1 METMRRQKGQDIIEY
16 ALMLAIIVG
25 LGWMV
30 YSHAADG
37 GLPSSINS
45 VFNNASALLG
55 EASKKKLPAAT
66 TAKDIIER
74 LRQGRY
80 EGLADVLQGKP
91 SKTLVIA
98 SDSAAGQELAR
109 KLNIQTKEGDGWF
122 ARVQTDGVTVFSYYS
137 AEANKGVTFSQLAA
151 DYQKNTITY
160 YDASTWE
167 NKATVSITEGLF
179 TSQGKS
185 AVGSGETVFEN
196 RPGYV
201 GPSPS
206 GSGFIIDPTRT
217 KNLK

>member
-1 METMRRQKGQDIIEY
+1 MRRQKGQDIIEY

-80 EGLADVLQGKP
+80 DGLADVLQGKP
-91 SKTLVIA
+91 SSTLVIA

-151 DYQKNTITY
+151 DYNSDPIKYYNPSAGDKAKIT
-160 YDASTWE
+160 
-167 NKATVSITEGLF
+167 TVRITEGLF
-179 TSQGKS
+179 NSQGKS
-185 AVGSGETVFEN
+185 AAGAGKTVFEN
-196 RPGYV
+196 VKGYV

-206 GSGFIIDPTRT
+206 GNGFIIDPTPPQ
-217 KNLK
+217 NLK

>member
-1 METMRRQKGQDIIEY
+1 MRRQKGQDIIEY

-30 YSHAADG
+30 YSHAAEG
-37 GLPSSINS
+37 GLTSSINS
-45 VFNNASALLG
+45 VFSNASALLG

-80 EGLADVLQGKP
+80 DGLADVLQGKP

-109 KLNIQTKEGDGWF
+109 QLNIQTKEGDGWF

-151 DYQKNTITY
+151 DYNSDPTKYYNPSTGDKAKIT
-160 YDASTWE
+160 
-167 NKATVSITEGLF
+167 TVRITEGLF
-179 TSQGKS
+179 NSQGKS
-185 AVGSGETVFEN
+185 AAGAGKTVFEN
-196 RPGYV
+196 VKGYV

-206 GSGFIIDPTRT
+206 GNGFIVDPTPPQ
-217 KNLK
+217 NLK

>member
-1 METMRRQKGQDIIEY
+1 MRRQKGQDIIEY

-80 EGLADVLQGKP
+80 NGLADVLQGKP
-91 SKTLVIA
+91 SSTLVIA

-151 DYQKNTITY
+151 DYNSDPTKYYNPSAGDKAKIT
-160 YDASTWE
+160 
-167 NKATVSITEGLF
+167 TVRITEGLF
-179 TSQGKS
+179 NSQGKS
-185 AVGSGETVFEN
+185 AAGAGKTVFEN
-196 RPGYV
+196 VKGYV

-206 GSGFIIDPTRT
+206 GNGFIIDPTPPQ
-217 KNLK
+217 NLK

>member
-1 METMRRQKGQDIIEY
+1 MRRQKGQDIIEY

-25 LGWMV
+25 IGGWIYNAGV
-30 YSHAADG
+30 NG
-37 GLPSSINS
+37 GLAGSINS
-45 VFNNASALLG
+45 VFNNASALLD
-55 EASKKKLPAAT
+55 ESSKEKLPAAS

-80 EGLADVLQGKP
+80 DGLADVLQGKP
-91 SKTLVIA
+91 SSTLVIA

-109 KLNIQTKEGDGWF
+109 QLNIQTKEGDGWF

-137 AEANKGVTFSQLAA
+137 AEANKGMTFSQLAA
-151 DYQKNTITY
+151 DYQKNTKTY
-160 YDASTWE
+160 YDASTGE
-167 NKATVSITEGLF
+167 NKATVRITEGLF
-179 TSQGKS
+179 NSQGKS
-185 AVGSGETVFEN
+185 AAGGGKTVFEN
-196 RPGYV
+196 VPGYV

>member
-1 METMRRQKGQDIIEY
+1 MRRQKGQDIIEY

-25 LGWMV
+25 IGGWIYNAGV
-30 YSHAADG
+30 NG
-37 GLPSSINS
+37 GLAGSINS
-45 VFNNASALLG
+45 VFNNASALLD
-55 EASKKKLPAAT
+55 ESSKEKLPAAS

-80 EGLADVLQGKP
+80 DGLADVLQGKP

-137 AEANKGVTFSQLAA
+137 AEANKGMTFSQLAA
-151 DYQKNTITY
+151 DYQKNTKTY
-160 YDASTWE
+160 YEASTGE
-167 NKATVSITEGLF
+167 NKATVRITEGLF
-179 TSQGKS
+179 NGQGKS
-185 AVGSGETVFEN
+185 AVGSGETVFN
-196 RPGYV
+196 NVKGYV

>member
-1 METMRRQKGQDIIEY
+1 MRRQKGQDIIEY

-80 EGLADVLQGKP
+80 DGPADVLQGKP
-91 SKTLVIA
+91 SSTLVIA

-151 DYQKNTITY
+151 DYNSDPTKYYNPSAGDKAKIT
-160 YDASTWE
+160 
-167 NKATVSITEGLF
+167 TVRITEGLF
-179 TSQGKS
+179 NSQGKS
-185 AVGSGETVFEN
+185 AAGAGKTVFEN
-196 RPGYV
+196 VKGYV

-206 GSGFIIDPTRT
+206 GNGFIIDPTPPQ
-217 KNLK
+217 NLK

>member
-1 METMRRQKGQDIIEY
+1 MRRQKGQDIIEY

-80 EGLADVLQGKP
+80 DGLADVLQGKP
-91 SKTLVIA
+91 SSTLVIA

-109 KLNIQTKEGDGWF
+109 QLNIQTKEGDGWF
-122 ARVQTDGVTVFSYYS
+122 VDLHTDGQYVVTYYAADANKLSFSALKEDYKNNTSKYYNRTYGEKDTHRYPTKVTVD
-137 AEANKGVTFSQLAA
+137 EGK
-151 DYQKNTITY
+151 
-160 YDASTWE
+160 YD
-167 NKATVSITEGLF
+167 
-179 TSQGKS
+179 SQGKEIYNS
-185 AVGSGETVFEN
+185 QGKGT
-196 RPGYV
+196 RGHV
-201 GPSPS
+201 GPSADGTGFTIYP
-206 GSGFIIDPTRT
+206 GSY
-217 KNLK
+217 

>member
-1 METMRRQKGQDIIEY
+1 MRRQKGQDIIEY

-80 EGLADVLQGKP
+80 DGLADVLQGKP

-109 KLNIQTKEGDGWF
+109 QLNIQTKEGDGWF

-151 DYQKNTITY
+151 DYNSDPTKYYNPSAGDKAKIT
-160 YDASTWE
+160 
-167 NKATVSITEGLF
+167 TVRITEGLF
-179 TSQGKS
+179 NSQGKS
-185 AVGSGETVFEN
+185 AAGAGKTVFEN
-196 RPGYV
+196 VKGYV

-206 GSGFIIDPTRT
+206 GNGFIVDPTPPQ
-217 KNLK
+217 NLK

>member
-1 METMRRQKGQDIIEY
+1 MRRQKGQDIIEY

-80 EGLADVLQGKP
+80 DGLADVLQGKP

-98 SDSAAGQELAR
+98 SDSAAGQDLAR
-109 KLNIQTKEGDGWF
+109 KLNIQTQEGDGWF

-151 DYQKNTITY
+151 DYNSDPTKYYNPSAGDKAKIT
-160 YDASTWE
+160 
-167 NKATVSITEGLF
+167 TVRITEGLF
-179 TSQGKS
+179 NSQGKS
-185 AVGSGETVFEN
+185 AAGAGKTVFEN
-196 RPGYV
+196 VKGYV

-206 GSGFIIDPTRT
+206 GNGFIIDPTPPQ
-217 KNLK
+217 NLK

>member
-1 METMRRQKGQDIIEY
+1 MRRQKGQDIIEY

-30 YSHAADG
+30 YSHAAEG
-37 GLPSSINS
+37 GLTSSINS
-45 VFNNASALLG
+45 VFSNASALLG

-80 EGLADVLQGKP
+80 DGLADVLQGKP

-109 KLNIQTKEGDGWF
+109 QLNIQTKEGDGWF

-151 DYQKNTITY
+151 DYNSDPTKYYNPSAGDKAKIT
-160 YDASTWE
+160 
-167 NKATVSITEGLF
+167 TVRITEGLF
-179 TSQGKS
+179 NSQGKS
-185 AVGSGETVFEN
+185 AAGAGKTVFEN
-196 RPGYV
+196 VKGYV

-206 GSGFIIDPTRT
+206 GNGFIVDPTPPQ
-217 KNLK
+217 NLK

>member
-1 METMRRQKGQDIIEY
+1 MRRQKGQDIIEY

-80 EGLADVLQGKP
+80 DGLADVLQGKP

-98 SDSAAGQELAR
+98 SDSAAGQDLAR

-151 DYQKNTITY
+151 DYNSDPTKYYNPSAGDKAKIT
-160 YDASTWE
+160 
-167 NKATVSITEGLF
+167 TVRITEGLF
-179 TSQGKS
+179 NSQGKS
-185 AVGSGETVFEN
+185 AAGTGKTVFEN
-196 RPGYV
+196 VKGYV

-206 GSGFIIDPTRT
+206 GNGFIIDPTPPQ
-217 KNLK
+217 NLK